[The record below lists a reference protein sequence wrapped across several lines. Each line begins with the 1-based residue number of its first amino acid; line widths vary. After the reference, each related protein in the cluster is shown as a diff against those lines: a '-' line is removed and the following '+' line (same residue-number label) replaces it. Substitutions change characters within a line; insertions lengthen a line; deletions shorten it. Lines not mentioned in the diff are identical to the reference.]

1 MRCRDCAGER
11 LGVGNGLCSRC
22 EGSGLDP
29 DPLQGWPHGDPS
41 CIRCG
46 GKKKCR
52 TCRGRGYFTTLESHG
67 YSNSAGDEITEDE
80 DSGSFSGAPRTQIED
95 APTGGDDEPIFRG
108 AQPVRHPFLF
118 YVVWVALSYGEFYDS
133 NAAVGAVLWSGPADA
148 SHLGHLCPGCHRWN
162 TAGCGGLHSLPS
174 CRWCLDRK
182 VSAYK
187 TARSRSWP

>member
-118 YVVWVALSYGEFYDS
+118 YVVWVALSYGGLFLANSMTATRPWEQSF
-133 NAAVGAVLWSGPADA
+133 GAVLLMLLIWAI
-148 SHLGHLCPGCHRWN
+148 CVPGVIVGIPL
-162 TAGCGGLHSLPS
+162 A
-174 CRWCLDRK
+174 
-182 VSAYK
+182 VVAYILYRLVVGVL
-187 TARSRSWP
+187 TGR